1 MPIITF
7 PDGNQREFDTAVTI
21 KEIAE
26 SIGPGLAKAAIA
38 GKVNGNLL
46 DTSIPIDVDSSVSII
61 TSKDI

>member
-46 DTSIPIDVDSSVSII
+46 DTCIPIDVDSSVSII